1 MKLWLKCLISCIPFL
16 AFSQP
21 RIDDVGDGW
30 KGKVE
35 QALQVIQQTDCEKYE
50 MIMSTCTHIS
60 YSTANFATTES
71 GNTILIPRREIVVGN
86 INDIAAILVHE
97 SLHLYILK
105 TKMMMPPAD
114 EELLCYAYELEFLLQ
129 IPGVE
134 TWLLDHARKQ
144 IAYFSSKTVGNN

>member
-1 MKLWLKCLISCIPFL
+1 MRYLLCLISCIPFL

-35 QALQVIQQTDCEKYE
+35 QALQVIQQTDCDKYD
-50 MIMSTCTHIS
+50 MVMATCKHIS
-60 YSTANFATTES
+60 YSTATFATTES
-71 GNTILIPRREIVVGN
+71 GTIILIPQREIVAGN
-86 INDIAAILVHE
+86 INDLAAILVHE
-97 SLHLYILK
+97 SLHLYMLQNKLI
-105 TKMMMPPAD
+105 MPPAD
-114 EELLCYAYELEFLLQ
+114 EEVLCYAYELEFLLQ
-129 IPGVE
+129 IPQVE

>member
-1 MKLWLKCLISCIPFL
+1 MKLWLNFLISCIPFL
-16 AFSQP
+16 TFGQP

-30 KGKVE
+30 KDKVE
-35 QALQVIQQTDCEKYE
+35 QALQVVQQTDCEKYE
-50 MIMSTCTHIS
+50 MIVSTCTHIS

-71 GNTILIPRREIVVGN
+71 GNTILIPRREIMAGN

-97 SLHLYILK
+97 SLHLYILQ
-105 TKMMMPPAD
+105 TKMTMPEAD

-134 TWLLDHARKQ
+134 QWLLDHARKQ
-144 IAYFSSKTVGNN
+144 IAYFSSKSVGSN

>member
-1 MKLWLKCLISCIPFL
+1 MKLLVKCLSLIPFL
-16 AFSQP
+16 TFGQI

-30 KGKVE
+30 KSKVE
-35 QALQVIQQTDCEKYE
+35 QALQVVQQTDCEKYE

-71 GNTILIPRREIVVGN
+71 GNTILIPRREIMAGN

-97 SLHLYILK
+97 SLHLYILQ
-105 TKMMMPPAD
+105 TKMMMPEAD

-134 TWLLDHARKQ
+134 QWLLDHARKQ
-144 IAYFSSKTVGNN
+144 IVYFSSKSVGSN

>member
-1 MKLWLKCLISCIPFL
+1 MKLLVKCLSLIPFL
-16 AFSQP
+16 TFGQI

-35 QALQVIQQTDCEKYE
+35 QALQVVQQTDCEKYE
-50 MIMSTCTHIS
+50 MIVSTCTHIS

-71 GNTILIPRREIVVGN
+71 GNTILIPRREIMAGN

-97 SLHLYILK
+97 SLHLYILQ
-105 TKMMMPPAD
+105 TKMLMPEAD

-134 TWLLDHARKQ
+134 QWLLDHARKQ
-144 IAYFSSKTVGNN
+144 IVYFSSKSVGNN

>member
-1 MKLWLKCLISCIPFL
+1 MKLLVKCLSLIPFL
-16 AFSQP
+16 TFGQI

-30 KGKVE
+30 KNKVE
-35 QALQVIQQTDCEKYE
+35 QALQVVQQTDCEKYE

-71 GNTILIPRREIVVGN
+71 GNTILIPRREIMAGN

-97 SLHLYILK
+97 SLHLYILQ
-105 TKMMMPPAD
+105 TKMMMPEAD

-134 TWLLDHARKQ
+134 QWLLDHARKQ
-144 IAYFSSKTVGNN
+144 IAYFSSKSVGSN

>member
-1 MKLWLKCLISCIPFL
+1 MKLLVKCLSLIPFL
-16 AFSQP
+16 TFGQI

-35 QALQVIQQTDCEKYE
+35 QALQVVQQTDCEKYE

-71 GNTILIPRREIVVGN
+71 GNTILIPRREIMAGN

-97 SLHLYILK
+97 SLHLYILQ
-105 TKMMMPPAD
+105 TKMTMPEAD

-134 TWLLDHARKQ
+134 QWLLDHARKQ
-144 IAYFSSKTVGNN
+144 IAYFSSKSVGSN

>member
-1 MKLWLKCLISCIPFL
+1 MKLLVKCLSLIPFL
-16 AFSQP
+16 TFGQI

-35 QALQVIQQTDCEKYE
+35 QALQVVQQTDCEKYE

-71 GNTILIPRREIVVGN
+71 GNTILIPRREIMAGN

-105 TKMMMPPAD
+105 TKMVMPEAD

-134 TWLLDHARKQ
+134 QWLLDHARKQ
-144 IAYFSSKTVGNN
+144 IAYFSSKSVGSN

>member
-1 MKLWLKCLISCIPFL
+1 MKLLVKCLSLIPFL
-16 AFSQP
+16 TFGQI

-35 QALQVIQQTDCEKYE
+35 QALQVVQQTDCEKYE

-71 GNTILIPRREIVVGN
+71 GNTILIPRREIMAGN

-97 SLHLYILK
+97 SLHLYILQ
-105 TKMMMPPAD
+105 TKMMMPEAD

-134 TWLLDHARKQ
+134 QWLLDHARKQ
-144 IAYFSSKTVGNN
+144 IAYFSSKSVGSN

>member
-1 MKLWLKCLISCIPFL
+1 MKLLVKCLSLIPFL
-16 AFSQP
+16 TFGQI

-30 KGKVE
+30 KHKVE
-35 QALQVIQQTDCEKYE
+35 QALQVVQQTDCEKYE

-71 GNTILIPRREIVVGN
+71 GNTILIPRREIMAGN

-97 SLHLYILK
+97 SLHLYILQ
-105 TKMMMPPAD
+105 TKMVMPEAD

-134 TWLLDHARKQ
+134 QWLLDHARKQ
-144 IAYFSSKTVGNN
+144 IAYFSSKSIGND

>member
-1 MKLWLKCLISCIPFL
+1 MKLLIKCLSLIPFL
-16 AFSQP
+16 TFGQI
-21 RIDDVGDGW
+21 RIDDIGDGW
-30 KGKVE
+30 KNKVE
-35 QALQVIQQTDCEKYE
+35 QALQVVQQTDCEKYE

-71 GNTILIPRREIVVGN
+71 GNTILIPRREIMAGN

-97 SLHLYILK
+97 SLHLYILQ
-105 TKMMMPPAD
+105 TKMMMPEAD

-134 TWLLDHARKQ
+134 QWLLDHARKQ
-144 IAYFSSKTVGNN
+144 IAYFSSKSVGSN

>member
-1 MKLWLKCLISCIPFL
+1 MKLLVKCLSLIPFL
-16 AFSQP
+16 TFGQI

-35 QALQVIQQTDCEKYE
+35 QALQVVQQTDCEKYE
-50 MIMSTCTHIS
+50 MIVATCTHIS

-97 SLHLYILK
+97 SLHLYMLQ
-105 TKMMMPPAD
+105 TKMMMPEAD

-134 TWLLDHARKQ
+134 QWLLDHARKQ
-144 IAYFSSKTVGNN
+144 IAYFSSKSVGSN

>member
-1 MKLWLKCLISCIPFL
+1 MKLLVKCLSLIPFL
-16 AFSQP
+16 TFGQI

-30 KGKVE
+30 KNKVE
-35 QALQVIQQTDCEKYE
+35 QALQVVQQTDCEKYE
-50 MIMSTCTHIS
+50 MIVSTCTHIS

-71 GNTILIPRREIVVGN
+71 GNTILIPRREIMAGN

-105 TKMMMPPAD
+105 TKMVMPEAD

-134 TWLLDHARKQ
+134 QWLLDHARKQ
-144 IAYFSSKTVGNN
+144 IAYFSSKSVGSN